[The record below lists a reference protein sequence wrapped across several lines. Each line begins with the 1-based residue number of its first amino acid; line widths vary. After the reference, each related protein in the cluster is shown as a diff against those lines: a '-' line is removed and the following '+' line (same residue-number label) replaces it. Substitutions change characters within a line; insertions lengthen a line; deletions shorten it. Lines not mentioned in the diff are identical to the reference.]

1 MGTTVSTLLFLEDKI
16 VVAHVGD
23 SRIYRL
29 RDGELTLLTR
39 DQTLRD
45 HLLETGKITP
55 DDAIGHPSGHILLQA
70 VGALAQLGRIQSRVD
85 DLAAGD
91 LFLICSDGLSDF
103 VRDWEIQDILSTGPF
118 AQVCD
123 DLVQLALQ
131 RGGHDNITVITA
143 AVADAAIQRR
153 AA

>member
-1 MGTTVSTLLFLEDKI
+1 
-16 VVAHVGD
+16 
-23 SRIYRL
+23 
-29 RDGELTLLTR
+29 
-39 DQTLRD
+39 
-45 HLLETGKITP
+45 
-55 DDAIGHPSGHILLQA
+55 
-70 VGALAQLGRIQSRVD
+70 VD

-91 LFLICSDGLSDF
+91 LFLVCSDGLSDF

-143 AVADAAIQRR
+143 AVADAAI
-153 AA
+153 